1 MVTAMVIQTAL
12 KTMGSGYC
20 SFGEL
25 TEFNVMFPFEYTVS
39 KEQFMADERF
49 TLTTFG
55 GEMTVAL
62 KAT

>member
-1 MVTAMVIQTAL
+1 
-12 KTMGSGYC
+12 MGSGYC

-49 TLTTFG
+49 ILTTFG

-62 KAT
+62 K

>member
-1 MVTAMVIQTAL
+1 
-12 KTMGSGYC
+12 MGSGYC

-55 GEMTVAL
+55 GEMTAAL
-62 KAT
+62 KQQPFPSGSLSRS